1 MVFHLLT
8 GKKIKMHIIMFKKIL
23 PTLYGIFFSSGI
35 LVAQPMVLSYEDAIR
50 IALEKSYTI
59 KTYDNNRA
67 VTRFGYEYSR
77 AMFKPR
83 LDLDLFTPSW
93 EEYVQTIYQADGLP
107 VYNSIGSTQ
116 AGGNLAFTYVL
127 PSGGDLSLS
136 ANSYFENQE
145 TTPSSGEKLK
155 DKLVYNRFALSL
167 SQPVFT
173 KNTLRED
180 LNEARLEF
188 EKSTVQYTR
197 GQMDIIYNVTEEF
210 YAVYKATRLVEID
223 EERLKN
229 SKEAFRVAKLLFESG
244 RIPEGDQM
252 TAELE
257 VAQDQADLLAA
268 RGTLDTEKDVF
279 KQLIGLDLSTD
290 ILIVEKMQNEMVLI
304 DPELA
309 LQEALKNRLELNE
322 SELNIKLQE
331 IEVDQ
336 AKRVRELSGN
346 ISAYYDFTGIST
358 TGSGSLGD
366 LYNSSIENMKDRPS
380 NRGITLTISYPI
392 SDWGR
397 GKAKVQQAKVEL
409 ADEKL
414 ELENMKN
421 TITKQVR
428 NIIRTVQESQAKLQ
442 IHEKNQELAQR
453 SYRIFTMRF
462 ENGDISSQELA
473 IERER
478 LSSIQLNYLE
488 AYIDYK
494 LALADLKRKTM
505 WDFQNNRS
513 YKIDWK
519 NQNTSK

>member
-1 MVFHLLT
+1 ML
-8 GKKIKMHIIMFKKIL
+8 KKIL
-23 PTLYGIFFSSGI
+23 LILYSAFLCPVI
-35 LVAQPMVLSYEDAIR
+35 LVAQPMVLSYDDAIR

-67 VTRFGYEYSR
+67 MTRFGYEYSK

-93 EEYVQTIYQADGLP
+93 EEYVQTISRPEGLP

-116 AGGNLAFTYVL
+116 TGGNLAFTYVL

-136 ANSYFENQE
+136 AKSYFENQE

-155 DKLVYNRFALSL
+155 NKLVYNRFALSL

-173 KNTLRED
+173 KNTLREN
-180 LNEARLEF
+180 LHEAKLEF
-188 EKSTVQYTR
+188 ERSTVRYTR
-197 GQMDIIYNVTEEF
+197 GQMDIIYDVTNEF
-210 YAVYKATRLVEID
+210 YAVYRATRFVEIA

-229 SKEAFRVAKLLFESG
+229 SQEALRVAKLLSESG
-244 RIPEGDQM
+244 RIPEGDLM

-257 VAQDQADLLAA
+257 VAQDQADLLSA
-268 RGTLDTEKDVF
+268 RGTLDAEKDVF
-279 KQLIGLDLSTD
+279 KQLIGLDLSTK
-290 ILIVEKMQNEMVLI
+290 ILIAEKIQQEMVLI
-304 DPELA
+304 DPEIA
-309 LQEALKNRLELNE
+309 LQEALNNRLELSE
-322 SELNIKLQE
+322 SELNIKLQK
-331 IEVDQ
+331 IEVDR
-336 AKRVRELSGN
+336 AKRARELSGN

-358 TGSGSLGD
+358 SGSGSLAD
-366 LYNSSIENMKDRPS
+366 LYDSSIRNMKDRPS

-397 GKAKVQQAKVEL
+397 GKAKVQQAKVGL

-428 NIIRTVQESQAKLQ
+428 NIIRIVQESQTKLQ
-442 IHEKNQELAQR
+442 IHDKNQELAQR